1 MDLEEQTLHYYLKVF
16 SLLFLII
23 LSLLYLYIH
32 NILNKK
38 VNLNNNLI
46 KIEKGE
52 KTKDIFHNNINNLS
66 ILEIEIIN
74 FYIKIN
80 NIINNNFIHYGEFKI
95 NNNATFIELINIF
108 SQPSNVLKKITIVE
122 GWSQKQLDIELS
134 KYFNNFKSIPYKD
147 IIADTYFIKN
157 NGDFNFFYEK
167 LKKIKKNYFKEF
179 EKNKLLLKFSN
190 KEIKIIGSL
199 MEKEGLDKQD
209 MKKIYS
215 VIQNRLNKKMKL
227 QIDAT
232 VLYSITNGEYNLN
245 RKLLIS
251 DLKVKNPYNTYLYK
265 GLPPEP
271 ISYVGKKTLDIVFEN
286 YKSDFLFYFYNK
298 SLKRHVFSTN
308 YKEHITKLNE
318 YRKGK

>member
-74 FYIKIN
+74 LYIKIN

-95 NNNATFIELINIF
+95 NNDTTFIELINIF

-147 IIADTYFIKN
+147 IIADTYFIQN
-157 NGDFNFFYEK
+157 NGDFNLFYEK

-190 KEIKIIGSL
+190 KEIMIIGSL

-215 VIQNRLNKKMKL
+215 VILNRLNKKMKL

-251 DLKVKNPYNTYLYK
+251 DLKVKNPYNTYFYK

-286 YKSDFLFYFYNK
+286 YKSDFLFYFFNK
-298 SLKRHVFSTN
+298 SLNRHVFSTN